1 MGRPVPVFQV
11 VSDVPAKGARSKA
24 LVISWPPLH
33 TKNSKHQAHGFIPV
47 GFSLLGDDGMQDL
60 IAPHGGLQ
68 EPVDRMVPAAE
79 VESVRREAA
88 SLKKVP
94 ISDADLSSLY
104 RFGDGGLS
112 PLTGPMDGQTF
123 NRVLEQEVMLQDGK
137 PYAWTIPISFP
148 VDKALAATL
157 KTGETVALVDGKQA
171 VVGTLRISDIFPFN
185 KAKYLQSVYATARTD
200 HPGGHMVLGDPRDV
214 MLGGEVRVLPP
225 PKHPEYGQFVLSP
238 RETRA
243 LFRQRGWKRVVA
255 FQTRNPLH
263 RAHEYA
269 LVAGM
274 ERLTRAGH
282 FTGAVLNPLVG
293 ETKGDDVD
301 AATRMRTYKA
311 LIDNKALGQG
321 DKDEELWKK
330 TGYDFTDHL
339 LLLGLDI
346 KMFYAGPKEAIMHSI
361 YRQNFGFTDI
371 IIGRKHADAPY
382 DDGKDIWDGLAA
394 QRKFDELKGDLKI
407 QPVKV
412 GFAAFY
418 EELGRVGLVD
428 ECAPKGYKQVS
439 ISGRELREK
448 LRAGEL
454 PDARI
459 MRPETAKILI
469 ERMRVK

>member
-1 MGRPVPVFQV
+1 MP
-11 VSDVPAKGARSKA
+11 
-24 LVISWPPLH
+24 
-33 TKNSKHQAHGFIPV
+33 
-47 GFSLLGDDGMQDL
+47 DL
-60 IAPHGGLQ
+60 IPPHGGLS
-68 EPVDRMVPAAE
+68 ELVDRMVPAG
-79 VESVRREAA
+79 EAA
-88 SLKKVP
+88 EFRKSVQGLVRLP
-94 ISDADLSSLY
+94 VSDADLSSLY
-104 RFGDGGLS
+104 RLGDGGLS
-112 PLTGPMDGQTF
+112 PLIGPMDGQTF
-123 NRVLEQEVMLQDGK
+123 RRVLDDEVILQSGK

-148 VDKALAATL
+148 VDKALTKSL
-157 KTGETVALVDGKQA
+157 KRGQTVGLVNGRDEI
-171 VVGTLRISDIFPFN
+171 VGSLSISDFFPFDRPR
-185 KAKYLQSVYATARTD
+185 YLKSVYGTDRTD
-200 HPGGHMVLGDPRDV
+200 HPGGHMVMNDPRE
-214 MLGGEVRVLPP
+214 MLVGGEVQVLPQP
-225 PKHPEYGQFVLSP
+225 RHPEYGQFILSP

-243 LFRQRGWKRVVA
+243 LFRERGWKRVVA

-269 LVAGM
+269 LVAGL

-282 FTGAVLNPLVG
+282 LAGAVLNPLIG

-301 AATRMRTYKA
+301 AATRMRTYRA

-330 TGYDFTDHL
+330 VGCDLTDRI

-346 KMFYAGPKEAIMHSI
+346 KMFYAGPKEAIMHAI

-371 IIGRKHADAPY
+371 VIGRKHADAPF

-394 QRKFDELKGDLKI
+394 QRKFDEIKGELLI

-412 GFAAFY
+412 GFAAYY

-448 LRAGEL
+448 LRAGVL
-454 PDARI
+454 PDPRV
-459 MRPETAKILI
+459 MRPETARILI
-469 ERMRVK
+469 ECMHGNS

>member
-1 MGRPVPVFQV
+1 MQEM
-11 VSDVPAKGARSKA
+11 
-24 LVISWPPLH
+24 
-33 TKNSKHQAHGFIPV
+33 IP
-47 GFSLLGDDGMQDL
+47 
-60 IAPHGGLQ
+60 PHGGLK
-68 EPVDRMVPAAE
+68 EPINRMVPAAE
-79 VESVRREAA
+79 TDDFRRRTAA
-88 SLKKVP
+88 LPRVP
-94 ISDADLSSLY
+94 VSDADLSSLY

-112 PLTGPMDGQTF
+112 PLTGPMDRAAF
-123 NRVLEQEVMLQDGK
+123 DRVLEQEVIVHDGQK
-137 PYAWTIPISFP
+137 FAWTIPISFP
-148 VDKALAATL
+148 VDKALAQSL
-157 KTGETVALVDGKQA
+157 KPGATVALTNAAGDT
-171 VVGTLRISDIFPFN
+171 VGTLHISDIFPFD
-185 KAKYLQSVYATARTD
+185 KAKYVQSVYGTPRTD
-200 HPGGHMVLGDPRDV
+200 HPGGRMVLGDPRDFL
-214 MLGGEVRVLPP
+214 LGGEVRVLQQ
-225 PKHPEYGQFVLSP
+225 PKHPEYGQFVLTP

-243 LFRQRGWKRVVA
+243 LFRQRGWTRTVA

-301 AATRMRTYKA
+301 AATRMRTYRA

-321 DKDEELWKK
+321 DKDEELWRKV
-330 TGYDFTDHL
+330 GYDFTDQL

-346 KMFYAGPKEAIMHSI
+346 KMFYGGPKEAIMHAI

-371 IIGRKHADAPY
+371 VIGRKHADAPF
-382 DDGKDIWDGLAA
+382 DDGQDIWDGLAA

-407 QPVKV
+407 QPVKI
-412 GFAAFY
+412 GFAAYY

-428 ECAPKGYKQVS
+428 ECGPKGYKQVS

-454 PDARI
+454 PDPRV
-459 MRPETAKILI
+459 MRPETARILI
-469 ERMRVK
+469 ESMRK